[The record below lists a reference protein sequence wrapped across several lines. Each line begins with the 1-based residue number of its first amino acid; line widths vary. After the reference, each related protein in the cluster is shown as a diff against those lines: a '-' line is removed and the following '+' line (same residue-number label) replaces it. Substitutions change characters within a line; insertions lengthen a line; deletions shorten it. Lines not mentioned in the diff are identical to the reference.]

1 MILSD
6 RDIKKALAEGR
17 IAIEPLDDP
26 DLQIQPASVDL
37 RWGRG
42 SSSSGTR

>member
-17 IAIEPLDDP
+17 IAIEPLDEP
-26 DLQIQPASVDL
+26 DVQIQPASVDL
-37 RWGRG
+37 RMGPG
-42 SSSSGTR
+42 SSSSDMR